1 MRMEQEHKKLKIS
14 IFDIVIVAIVL
25 VAAVAVLMILKP
37 KDVEIVSGSTT
48 PMQYT
53 VEVLKMPAGTTE
65 LVQPG
70 DALLDGLKNYAI
82 GTVVSAEAVPY
93 TYQVVDETTG
103 VQKNAVMDR
112 YENILITVEANM
124 NLSTAALTTESGY
137 TVTVGTQVTVAGPCY
152 SGVGYVI
159 SIERGE

>member
-1 MRMEQEHKKLKIS
+1 MRMEQERRKLKIS
-14 IFDIVIVAIVL
+14 IFDIVIVAVVL
-25 VAAVAVLMILKP
+25 VVAAAVFVILKP
-37 KDVEIVSGSTT
+37 DDTAVIPGSSTS
-48 PMQYT
+48 MEYT

-70 DALLDGLKNYAI
+70 DKLLDGLKNYAI

-93 TYQVVDETTG
+93 TFQVVDEDTG
-103 VQKNAVMDR
+103 VLKNAVMDR

-124 NLSTAALTTESGY
+124 NTGTSALTTESGF
-137 TVTVGTQVTVAGPCY
+137 VITVGTQVTVAGPCY